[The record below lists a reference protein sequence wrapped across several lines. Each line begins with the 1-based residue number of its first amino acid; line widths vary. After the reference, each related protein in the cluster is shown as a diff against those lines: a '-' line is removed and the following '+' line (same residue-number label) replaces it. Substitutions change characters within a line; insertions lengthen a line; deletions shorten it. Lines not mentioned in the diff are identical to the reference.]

1 MAHASIGEL
10 GEQVAQEGTQN
21 CEFEQSIIAPL
32 TTQTLTQAP
41 EKICIN
47 CATINLVTG
56 HMEDGGS
63 DGGGGGNGG
72 DSDDG
77 GWRRKHPSCRNA
89 RAAKH
94 TYSHL
99 NARKGTNNICR
110 RSWKSWG
117 FPNSVEI
124 ICTAKQKA
132 QNYAK
137 SIWEVTLLPHLHPS
151 PSGEQMDNPHE
162 QLAEKWSHSN
172 GSGWIWWLAMVGSS
186 PFFCVTIHWHNGGR
200 TCVAY
205 AQRERPMHGQSKS
218 RWVCNQVQKTRMVGR
233 IQYSDGFQPGPG
245 PIHKQSFLSTVW
257 NSVQPW

>member
-21 CEFEQSIIAPL
+21 HEFEQSIIAPL

-47 CATINLVTG
+47 CATINPVTG

-63 DGGGGGNGG
+63 DGGGGGGNGG

-99 NARKGTNNICR
+99 NVRKGTNNICR

-132 QNYAK
+132 QTMQNQYEK
-137 SIWEVTLLPHLHPS
+137 SLFFLTYIQVPLVNKWTTHMSNWLENEVTAMGVDGYDDWLWWEVALSFVWQFTDTM
-151 PSGEQMDNPHE
+151 E
-162 QLAEKWSHSN
+162 AEHV
-172 GSGWIWWLAMVGSS
+172 WLMLKGKGLCMVNQNLDEY
-186 PFFCVTIHWHNGGR
+186 VTKFKKLTW
-200 TCVAY
+200 
-205 AQRERPMHGQSKS
+205 
-218 RWVCNQVQKTRMVGR
+218 
-233 IQYSDGFQPGPG
+233 
-245 PIHKQSFLSTVW
+245 
-257 NSVQPW
+257 